1 MSKCAIIGSKGYIGK
16 HLEYYLKQKKNDVV
30 CYDVVESED
39 VNYHRCD
46 LTDFES
52 VRRIIDLKVD
62 YIFMFA
68 GLTGTYVGFDKANI
82 FVNVNEMGLINL
94 LNCIRESKYRPK
106 IIFPSTRLIYKGAD
120 KALKEDDEK
129 ETKTIYA
136 VNKIACENLLYAYR
150 QNFDIPYTIFRICVP
165 FGNMFSDDYSFGT
178 IGFFIRQASND
189 RRITL
194 YGDGSIKRT
203 FTSMHDLCK
212 QIVEVGMERVSDG
225 EIYNIGGHT
234 YSLRNAA
241 EIIASYY
248 KAEISFISWPE
259 RDLKMESGST
269 YFDSSKI
276 ERVMGKIVFESLE
289 ELLKQK

>member
-234 YSLRNAA
+234 YSLRIAA

-289 ELLKQK
+289 ELLKQ

>member
-194 YGDGSIKRT
+194 YGVGSIKRT

-289 ELLKQK
+289 ELLKQ

>member
-248 KAEISFISWPE
+248 KAEISFISWLE
-259 RDLKMESGST
+259 RDLKMESSST

-289 ELLKQK
+289 ELLKQ

>member
-106 IIFPSTRLIYKGAD
+106 IIFPSARLIYKGAD

-289 ELLKQK
+289 ELLKQ

>member
-82 FVNVNEMGLINL
+82 FVNVNEMGLIKL

-289 ELLKQK
+289 ELLKQ

>member
-30 CYDVVESED
+30 CFDVVESED

-289 ELLKQK
+289 ELLKQ

>member
-1 MSKCAIIGSKGYIGK
+1 MII
-16 HLEYYLKQKKNDVV
+16 YLKQKKNDVV

-82 FVNVNEMGLINL
+82 FVNVDEMGLINL

-289 ELLKQK
+289 ELLKQ

>member
-248 KAEISFISWPE
+248 KAEIPFISWPE
-259 RDLKMESGST
+259 RDLKMESG
-269 YFDSSKI
+269 YINFNSSKI
-276 ERVMGKIVFESLE
+276 ERVMGKIDFENPE
-289 ELLKQK
+289 ELLKQ

>member
-82 FVNVNEMGLINL
+82 FVNVNEIGLINL

-289 ELLKQK
+289 ELLKQ

>member
-165 FGNMFSDDYSFGT
+165 FGNMFSDDYSFGS

-289 ELLKQK
+289 ELLKQ

>member
-46 LTDFES
+46 LTES

-289 ELLKQK
+289 ELLKQ

>member
-1 MSKCAIIGSKGYIGK
+1 
-16 HLEYYLKQKKNDVV
+16 
-30 CYDVVESED
+30 
-39 VNYHRCD
+39 
-46 LTDFES
+46 
-52 VRRIIDLKVD
+52 
-62 YIFMFA
+62 MFA

-136 VNKIACENLLYAYR
+136 VNKIACENLLYAYS

-212 QIVEVGMERVSDG
+212 QIVQVGMERVSDG

-289 ELLKQK
+289 ELLKQ

>member
-16 HLEYYLKQKKNDVV
+16 HLEYYLKQKKN
-30 CYDVVESED
+30 DVVESED

-289 ELLKQK
+289 ELLKQ

>member
-276 ERVMGKIVFESLE
+276 ERVMGKIVFASLE
-289 ELLKQK
+289 ELLKQ

>member
-203 FTSMHDLCK
+203 FTSMHDLCR

-248 KAEISFISWPE
+248 KAEISFISLPE
-259 RDLKMESGST
+259 RDLKMVSVYT
-269 YFDSSKI
+269 NYDSSNI

-289 ELLKQK
+289 ELLKQ

>member
-203 FTSMHDLCK
+203 FTSMHYLCK

-289 ELLKQK
+289 ELLKQ

>member
-16 HLEYYLKQKKNDVV
+16 HLEYYLKKKKNDVV

-289 ELLKQK
+289 ELLKQ

>member
-289 ELLKQK
+289 ELLKQ

>member
-178 IGFFIRQASND
+178 IGFFIRHMKND

-289 ELLKQK
+289 ELLKQ

>member
-16 HLEYYLKQKKNDVV
+16 HLEQKKNDVV

-289 ELLKQK
+289 ELLKQ

>member
-276 ERVMGKIVFESLE
+276 ETVMGKIVFESLE
-289 ELLKQK
+289 ELLKQ

>member
-68 GLTGTYVGFDKANI
+68 GLTGTYLGFDKANI
-82 FVNVNEMGLINL
+82 FVNVKEMGLINL

-289 ELLKQK
+289 ELLKQ

>member
-150 QNFDIPYTIFRICVP
+150 QNFDIPYTILRICVP

-203 FTSMHDLCK
+203 FTSMHDLCR

-289 ELLKQK
+289 ELLKQ

>member
-82 FVNVNEMGLINL
+82 FANVNEMGLINL

-289 ELLKQK
+289 ELLKQ

>member
-52 VRRIIDLKVD
+52 VSRIIDLKVD

-289 ELLKQK
+289 ELLKQ

>member
-248 KAEISFISWPE
+248 KAEISFISWLE

-289 ELLKQK
+289 ELLKQ

>member
-194 YGDGSIKRT
+194 YCDGSIKRT

-289 ELLKQK
+289 ELLKQ

>member
-1 MSKCAIIGSKGYIGK
+1 MSKCAIIGPKGYIGK

-289 ELLKQK
+289 ELLKQ

>member
-1 MSKCAIIGSKGYIGK
+1 MYIGK

-289 ELLKQK
+289 ELLKQ

>member
-150 QNFDIPYTIFRICVP
+150 QNFDIPYTIFRVCVP

-289 ELLKQK
+289 ELLKQ

>member
-52 VRRIIDLKVD
+52 VRRTIDLKVD

-106 IIFPSTRLIYKGAD
+106 IIFPSTRLIYKGAN

-136 VNKIACENLLYAYR
+136 VNKIACENLLYVYR

-289 ELLKQK
+289 ELLKQ

>member
-16 HLEYYLKQKKNDVV
+16 HLEYYLRQKKNDVV

-289 ELLKQK
+289 ELLKQ

>member
-203 FTSMHDLCK
+203 FTSMHDLCR

-248 KAEISFISWPE
+248 KAEISFISWQE

-289 ELLKQK
+289 ELLKQ

>member
-94 LNCIRESKYRPK
+94 LNCIRESKNRPK

-289 ELLKQK
+289 ELLKQ

>member
-16 HLEYYLKQKKNDVV
+16 HLEYYLKQKKNDVDS
-30 CYDVVESED
+30 YDEVESED

-203 FTSMHDLCK
+203 FTSMHDLCR

-289 ELLKQK
+289 ELLKQ

>member
-68 GLTGTYVGFDKANI
+68 GLTRTYVGFDKANI

-289 ELLKQK
+289 ELLKQ

>member
-241 EIIASYY
+241 EISASYY
-248 KAEISFISWPE
+248 KAGISFISLPE
-259 RDLKMESGST
+259 RYLGVESVST

-289 ELLKQK
+289 ELLKQ

>member
-248 KAEISFISWPE
+248 KAEMSFISWPE

-289 ELLKQK
+289 ELLKQ

>member
-1 MSKCAIIGSKGYIGK
+1 MSKCAIIGSKGYIRK

-289 ELLKQK
+289 ELLKQ